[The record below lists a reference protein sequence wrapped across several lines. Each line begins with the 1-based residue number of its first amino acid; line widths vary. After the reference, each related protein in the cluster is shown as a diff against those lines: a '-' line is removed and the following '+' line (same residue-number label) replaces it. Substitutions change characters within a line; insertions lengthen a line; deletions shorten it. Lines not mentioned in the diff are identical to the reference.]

1 MQLYLT
7 PHFHVGTGLV
17 HPPAFPSQVGTEGSA
32 AAAPSEW
39 VPRTTHAQDKISGPA
54 PILSSDVVPFETDSP
69 NNEFKADD
77 ENRQHSDIPVWVTTV
92 VPRPVSPAPLPD
104 YVEDEE
110 LGDPNRGFTVV
121 SAHLVEDA
129 SRKHEERA
137 HKRKVLYTLTVLAVT
152 AAAAFVAWPVV
163 ALYHEK
169 EVRKE
174 GSEDGQSKSS
184 NDWMSYDRH
193 NDLNSSS
200 DYDLRSSKG
209 SGDRSTKSTTR
220 SSQDSEGGE
229 TNSSQDDADWKEGGG
244 IFDRDFP
251 SLPKLSPSRAAEK
264 ENAEKEAQPLIQD
277 EDVDSSLNTTSH
289 VTIDALLHGQGSVG
303 ANPRTRIGNHLFSTN
318 EYPSFGEFSVSINGE
333 DFFCSHQPMSS

>member
-1 MQLYLT
+1 
-7 PHFHVGTGLV
+7 
-17 HPPAFPSQVGTEGSA
+17 
-32 AAAPSEW
+32 
-39 VPRTTHAQDKISGPA
+39 
-54 PILSSDVVPFETDSP
+54 
-69 NNEFKADD
+69 
-77 ENRQHSDIPVWVTTV
+77 
-92 VPRPVSPAPLPD
+92 
-104 YVEDEE
+104 
-110 LGDPNRGFTVV
+110 
-121 SAHLVEDA
+121 
-129 SRKHEERA
+129 
-137 HKRKVLYTLTVLAVT
+137 VLYTLTVLAVT

-174 GSEDGQSKSS
+174 GSEDGQSKWS
-184 NDWMSYDRH
+184 NDWMR
-193 NDLNSSS
+193 LNSSS
-200 DYDLRSSKG
+200 DYDLRSA
-209 SGDRSTKSTTR
+209 KSTTR

-318 EYPSFGEFSVSINGE
+318 GYPSFGEFSVSINGE